1 MSKNK
6 NSNKAT
12 TTNQNPLIGKPVIVR
27 SNVAGVHMGR
37 LESVDLPNQTVTLK
51 DAYRLWRIYTR
62 DTTGSISDVAAH
74 GLKTP
79 LNQHSIGARLDQVM
93 IVNPSGLEVAV
104 ATEDA
109 YKSVAEA
116 SAKG

>member
-1 MSKNK
+1 MSKN
-6 NSNKAT
+6 NKST
-12 TTNQNPLIGKPVIVR
+12 TTKRNPLVGKPVIVR

-37 LESVDLPNQTVTLK
+37 LESVDIPNQTVILK
-51 DAYRLWRIYTR
+51 DAYRLWRVFTR

-79 LNQHSIGARLDQVM
+79 LNQHSIGARLDRVM
-93 IVNPSGLEVAV
+93 VVNPSGLEVAV
-104 ATEDA
+104 ATEAA